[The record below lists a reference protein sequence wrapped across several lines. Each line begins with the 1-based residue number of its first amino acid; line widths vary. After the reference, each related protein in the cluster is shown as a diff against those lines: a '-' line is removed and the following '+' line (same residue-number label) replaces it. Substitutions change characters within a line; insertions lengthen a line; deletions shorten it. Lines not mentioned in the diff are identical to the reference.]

1 MDKLGLRKNDAY
13 KRLNIPEQ
21 DSYIDHAETDEA
33 DYNKYNEV
41 DGIYGLNKEN
51 KKEYDKI

>member
-13 KRLNIPEQ
+13 KRLNMPEQ

-51 KKEYDKI
+51 KKEYDK